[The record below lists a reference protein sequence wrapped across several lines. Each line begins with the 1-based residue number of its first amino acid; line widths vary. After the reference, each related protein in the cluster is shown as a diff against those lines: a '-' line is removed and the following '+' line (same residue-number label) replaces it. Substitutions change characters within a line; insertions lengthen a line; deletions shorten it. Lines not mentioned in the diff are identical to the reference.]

1 MLNRRYLGWLIA
13 GAYAAPQGGFR
24 APDARTLA
32 AAGTATAAGNDDR
45 ATPAA
50 EIRGVAFFAADA
62 TYSSRGSHP
71 SITAQG

>member
-32 AAGTATAAGNDDR
+32 AAGNDDR
-45 ATPAA
+45 ATPAP
-50 EIRGVAFFAADA
+50 EVRGVAVFAADA
-62 TYSSRGSHP
+62 TYSSRGSHR